1 MIAKATHE
9 GNEKLVVQALCL
21 DPYVRS
27 ITQARAIWRDYREEF
42 LDCLP
47 TFK

>member
-1 MIAKATHE
+1 
-9 GNEKLVVQALCL
+9 VQALCL

-27 ITQARAIWRDYREEF
+27 ITQARNIWSDFKEEYKN
-42 LDCLP
+42 DLP